1 MNDEEALWH
10 VADCSSSASTL
21 SSSPLHVSCPH
32 FVAVCSTQNLACL
45 SVGVPASHGG
55 GRLVIT
61 LGSARGGSGSR
72 VELRLR
78 AQAESSG
85 CRKGPGVCRR
95 PASGKYSGNVPR
107 IRWRALVLNLHPTSA
122 PHSLLTRCRMF
133 VSTHVHS
140 PSHVLSAPDSLRPA
154 GARSLQ
160 CMCSMALSIS
170 LSFAE
175 PTLKCSLWCKDQG
188 VS

>member
-1 MNDEEALWH
+1 VVVVVEREEEEEEEVFANAVNEEEEEGLNDEEALWH

-78 AQAESSG
+78 AQAVARARASADDPQAESIRAM
-85 CRKGPGVCRR
+85 CRVFDG
-95 PASGKYSGNVPR
+95 
-107 IRWRALVLNLHPTSA
+107 
-122 PHSLLTRCRMF
+122 
-133 VSTHVHS
+133 
-140 PSHVLSAPDSLRPA
+140 VLS
-154 GARSLQ
+154 
-160 CMCSMALSIS
+160 
-170 LSFAE
+170 F
-175 PTLKCSLWCKDQG
+175 
-188 VS
+188 